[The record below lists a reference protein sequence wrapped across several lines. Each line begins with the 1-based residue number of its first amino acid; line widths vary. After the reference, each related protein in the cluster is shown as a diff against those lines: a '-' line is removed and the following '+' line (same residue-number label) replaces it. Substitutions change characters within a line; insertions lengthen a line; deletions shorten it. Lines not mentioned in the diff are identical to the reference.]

1 MKSKKRAFTL
11 LELVVVIAII
21 GILAA
26 IAIPK
31 YMESQKAAKI
41 AAHKSNVRVLES
53 AAAMYLADNP
63 GTADTTWLRPK
74 KAEYE
79 KYIQSF
85 PDNPY
90 KKDKAYSVSISNGSI
105 TVSPNADAYDNE

>member
-41 AAHKSNVRVLES
+41 AAHKSNVR
-53 AAAMYLADNP
+53 
-63 GTADTTWLRPK
+63 
-74 KAEYE
+74 
-79 KYIQSF
+79 F
-85 PDNPY
+85 
-90 KKDKAYSVSISNGSI
+90 
-105 TVSPNADAYDNE
+105 